1 MKTELDKCLA
11 GEYYNCHDG
20 IFLEYK
26 KKTRELLIKY
36 NSLFYEQKE
45 EKQDVLKNLFA
56 SIGSNVS
63 FFIW

>member
-11 GEYYNCHDG
+11 GEYYNCHDS

-36 NSLFYEQKE
+36 NSLLYEERE
-45 EKQDVLKNLFA
+45 EKPMSD
-56 SIGSNVS
+56 S
-63 FFIW
+63 FTVPAT